1 MNEFVVIPAHN
12 EENNVVDVINGVKSY
27 VKNIIVVDD
36 GSTDNTYDKARE
48 EEGKEEKNVIV
59 LKHEVNLGKGSALKT
74 GCDFALK
81 QGAEKIVVIDA
92 DGQHNPKEIPK
103 FLEALNDHEIVFSHR
118 TKSKAMPF
126 VLKFGNDFINK
137 FSSFLF
143 GVNIKDNQCGYRA
156 FTSEAYKKI
165 RWSASDYYME
175 TEMIINA
182 GKHKL
187 KYTEIPIETIYADK
201 YKGTTVIDGVKIV
214 LKMLTWRLLR

>member
-12 EENNVVDVINGVKSY
+12 EENNVVEVINKVKSY
-27 VKNIIVVDD
+27 VNNIIVVDD
-36 GSTDNTYDKARE
+36 GSTDNTYDKA
-48 EEGKEEKNVIV
+48 KENGITV
-59 LKHEVNLGKGSALKT
+59 LRHEVNLGKGAALKT

-103 FLEALNDHEIVFSHR
+103 FLEALNDYEIVFSHR

-126 VLKFGNDFINK
+126 ILKFGNDFINK

-156 FTSEAYKKI
+156 FTNEAYKKI

-182 GKHKL
+182 GKYKL
-187 KYTEIPIETIYADK
+187 RYTEIPIETIYADK
-201 YKGTTVIDGVKIV
+201 YKGTTVLDGVKIV

>member
-12 EENNVVDVINGVKSY
+12 EENNVVEVINKVKSY
-27 VKNIIVVDD
+27 VNNIIVVDD
-36 GSTDNTYDKARE
+36 GSTDNTYDKA
-48 EEGKEEKNVIV
+48 KEKDITV
-59 LKHEVNLGKGSALKT
+59 LKHEVNLGKGAALKT

-103 FLEALNDHEIVFSHR
+103 FLEALNDYEIVFSHR

-126 VLKFGNDFINK
+126 VLKFGNNFINK

-156 FTSEAYKKI
+156 FTSDAYKKI

-175 TEMIINA
+175 TEMIINT

-187 KYTEIPIETIYADK
+187 KYIEIPIETIYADK
-201 YKGTTVIDGVKIV
+201 YKGTTVLDGVKIV